1 MFFYI
6 LHSLLI
12 LTYYASVPYFLK
24 RQKQIDDAASAFEA
38 ALVIKRDYSTISWTL
53 KRYVT
58 EKVHV
63 VFTLIIIII
72 PLFVPSEG

>member
-1 MFFYI
+1 M
-6 LHSLLI
+6 L
-12 LTYYASVPYFLK
+12 LK
-24 RQKQIDDAASAFEA
+24 RQKLIDDAASAFEA

-63 VFTLIIIII
+63 VFTFLLT
-72 PLFVPSEG
+72 PSFVPSEG